1 MARSFRELADPIDR
15 DPARRARVDQHKK
28 AIRDA
33 MAIGDVRRMRGASQA
48 ELARSLEV
56 SRARISALEQQDD
69 VYLSTLR
76 QYVQALGGRLEVA
89 AVFDEDGA
97 EDRVLIGPG

>member
-1 MARSFRELADPIDR
+1 MARSLSELAEPINR
-15 DPARRARVDQHKK
+15 DPARRARVDQHKR

-48 ELARSLEV
+48 ELARSLDV
-56 SRARISALEQQDD
+56 SRARVSAMEQQRD

-76 QYVQALGGRLEVA
+76 QYVEALGGRLEVA
-89 AVFDEDGA
+89 AVFDDDGA
-97 EDRVLIGPG
+97 EDRVLIGS